1 VAVATDGQ
9 INQDGIVYYRIAGRM
24 ATGGP
29 SPQVDITDGNDASG
43 IAAVV
48 YAELEYYFRPN
59 DILSAWR
66 FQPSS
71 TISASNVFV
80 YY

>member
-29 SPQVDITDGNDASG
+29 SPQVDITDGNDANG

-48 YAELEYYFRPN
+48 YAELEYYLGRTT
-59 DILSAWR
+59 S
-66 FQPSS
+66 
-71 TISASNVFV
+71 
-80 YY
+80 